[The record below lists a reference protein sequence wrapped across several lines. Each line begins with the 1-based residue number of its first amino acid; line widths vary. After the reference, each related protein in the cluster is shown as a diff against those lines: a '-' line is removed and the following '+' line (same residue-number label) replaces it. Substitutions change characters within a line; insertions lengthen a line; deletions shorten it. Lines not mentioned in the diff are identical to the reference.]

1 MESTE
6 VNGNQGVDSVSP
18 SDYKGRGMKI
28 PMRIAKLLLIVT
40 TLSAWASAQTSRSP
54 LPAPSGHINDF
65 AAVLDKE
72 TVVDLETILR
82 NFDARTGAQIAVVTV
97 KTLDGRPIEE
107 YANELYRAW
116 GIGAKTGENKDKGA
130 LLLIATEDRRS
141 RLEVGYGLE
150 GDLPDGLAGEMLRRM
165 RPSFR
170 ELKWSEGVTLGVR
183 TLVDTLARKWDV
195 SLDGIDD
202 RYAWSGE
209 SEENNEGAA
218 ALGVALALFFLILI
232 LRGFLREFR
241 SRGRRG
247 AKRGGHGV
255 WHSSTFNQSSGWSS
269 GGWSSGGSDWGGF
282 GGGSSGGGGA
292 SDSW

>member
-1 MESTE
+1 
-6 VNGNQGVDSVSP
+6 VNANRGFDTISAA
-18 SDYKGRGMKI
+18 DYNDRGMI
-28 PMRIAKLLLIVT
+28 IATRITRLLLALAA
-40 TLSAWASAQTSRSP
+40 LSYGVSAQTGRSP

-65 AAVLDKE
+65 AAVLDKD
-72 TVVDLETILR
+72 TVVELETILR

-165 RPSFR
+165 RPAFR

-195 SLDGIDD
+195 SLEGIDD

-209 SEENNEGAA
+209 SEENDEGVA
-218 ALGVALALFFLILI
+218 ALGVALTLFFLILI
-232 LRGFLREFR
+232 LRSFLREFR

-247 AKRGGHGV
+247 AKRSGRGV

-269 GGWSSGGSDWGGF
+269 SSWSSGGRDWGGF